1 MLFLLK
7 THHHQIVTTR
17 TMRPVLAQL
26 RTRLRDA
33 LRRQKDEVGY
43 NVAGLR
49 FLRRTHEARTT
60 ADFYAEAQED
70 ESKVREKLAALEKKR
85 KRISVKA

>member
-1 MLFLLK
+1 MFFLLK

-17 TMRPVLAQL
+17 TMRPVLVQL

-33 LRRQKDEVGY
+33 LRRQKDEIGY
-43 NVAGLR
+43 NAAGLR
-49 FLRRTHEARTT
+49 FIRRTHEARMT
-60 ADFYAEAQED
+60 ADFYAEAMED

-85 KRISVKA
+85 KRISIKG

>member
-1 MLFLLK
+1 MFFLLK